1 MKKIKRI
8 LSISALLVCGVAN
21 TWGQGG
27 QKLTGKI
34 LSATNQPVEGAI
46 VTVLDTMNVTTNKE
60 GAFQFE
66 VKDLSKAG
74 EISVWAPG
82 YFSVKQL
89 IRERSNIVITL
100 IPENQYKYNET
111 MILPFRREG
120 EMQLEDYTA
129 ATNIAKK
136 DFMPGTTKIDRALTG
151 QVAGLQVKR
160 SSGMPG
166 EGSYYNLRGIRT
178 LTGDNA
184 PLIVINGVPHMPD
197 KTPSALID
205 GFTRDIFQFYH
216 LQDIQNITILKGAE
230 AAMYGSM
237 GSNGVILIETDG
249 TASNDL
255 ETRVSYYGSYGI
267 NWNDKRMP
275 VMGLDDYKQYLADM
289 GMTIS
294 KDPQNFY
301 NNFPF
306 MQNPNDPRY
315 NYLYNNN
322 TDWQDLIYKNTAS
335 TDHLFRVEGGDNI
348 AKYDL
353 SLGYYRENGL
363 MDNTSME
370 RFHTLLNA
378 NVLVNKQ
385 LNIFATVGLAYMN
398 GHYQMQGMDITTNPI
413 LAAYARSP
421 FLSPYEKDR
430 EGNTLKTYASHF
442 YGRSKSRDYS
452 VSNPL
457 AIVNTLDSRNRQ
469 YDLNM
474 KAGIAYNPF
483 RELTL
488 TGTVGLYYNYDN
500 EHLFIPGASEA
511 TIVPLSDKY
520 GLRNNAVSDGV
531 AVTTNFFANL
541 NASYKKTFNY
551 VHQLNAIAGW
561 QLMTTKNEYDAGEGR
576 NTGND
581 FYQTLGSTID
591 GRRFLG
597 YINSWN
603 WTNFYGH
610 ADYTYNNM
618 VQASVNIAVDAASST
633 GTDVAR
639 FYTYPSVGV
648 TLLGKGW
655 KPLLDATWLNK
666 LNVRAEYGL
675 TGNSRFSSQMGG
687 YYYST
692 VPYMQ
697 LSTIVRSNIPNV
709 SLKPE
714 KNASLNLGLDLS
726 VLNNRLNVSFDYY
739 NNQISDMISAMP
751 LSSVYGSVPYYA
763 NVGKLE
769 NTGIELSVQAS
780 LVRTR
785 NFEWIVGGN
794 ITRSRDKIKSLGGEE
809 QIVLSYDNG
818 VQMVNRVG
826 ESPYQFYGY
835 QADGVYSTQAEA
847 DAANLSNRTGRRY
860 NAGDVRFVDQNGDNR
875 IDDKDRVLL
884 GSAAP
889 SYFGGFYTQLKYKGF
904 ALSAE
909 FSYSKDNIA
918 YNAVRQQLEAV
929 STTNNQSI
937 AAVNRWTVEG
947 QKTDM
952 PKATWKDP
960 VGNSYFSSRWMED
973 ASYLRMKNVT
983 LSYTFSKTLWN
994 FFRSGTIYVTG
1005 ENLLTFTDYLGMDP
1019 EFSYSYAENM
1029 QGFDN
1034 AKLMQPKT
1042 VKMGQRNRLQFRPPA
1057 GPRHL

>member
-46 VTVLDTMNVTTNKE
+46 VTVLNTMNVITNKE

-909 FSYSKDNIA
+909 CSYSKDNIA

-960 VGNSYFSSRWMED
+960 VGNS
-973 ASYLRMKNVT
+973 
-983 LSYTFSKTLWN
+983 
-994 FFRSGTIYVTG
+994 
-1005 ENLLTFTDYLGMDP
+1005 
-1019 EFSYSYAENM
+1019 
-1029 QGFDN
+1029 
-1034 AKLMQPKT
+1034 
-1042 VKMGQRNRLQFRPPA
+1042 
-1057 GPRHL
+1057 

>member
-763 NVGKLE
+763 NVGKLD
-769 NTGIELSVQAS
+769 TGIELSVQAS

-875 IDDKDRVLL
+875 IDDKDRILL

-1042 VKMGQRNRLQFRPPA
+1042 VKMGVNLKF
-1057 GPRHL
+1057 

>member
-46 VTVLDTMNVTTNKE
+46 VTVLNTMNVITNKE

-675 TGNSRFSSQMGG
+675 TGNSRFFSQMGG

-769 NTGIELSVQAS
+769 NTGIEL
-780 LVRTR
+780 
-785 NFEWIVGGN
+785 
-794 ITRSRDKIKSLGGEE
+794 
-809 QIVLSYDNG
+809 
-818 VQMVNRVG
+818 
-826 ESPYQFYGY
+826 
-835 QADGVYSTQAEA
+835 
-847 DAANLSNRTGRRY
+847 
-860 NAGDVRFVDQNGDNR
+860 
-875 IDDKDRVLL
+875 
-884 GSAAP
+884 
-889 SYFGGFYTQLKYKGF
+889 
-904 ALSAE
+904 
-909 FSYSKDNIA
+909 
-918 YNAVRQQLEAV
+918 
-929 STTNNQSI
+929 
-937 AAVNRWTVEG
+937 
-947 QKTDM
+947 
-952 PKATWKDP
+952 
-960 VGNSYFSSRWMED
+960 
-973 ASYLRMKNVT
+973 
-983 LSYTFSKTLWN
+983 
-994 FFRSGTIYVTG
+994 
-1005 ENLLTFTDYLGMDP
+1005 
-1019 EFSYSYAENM
+1019 
-1029 QGFDN
+1029 
-1034 AKLMQPKT
+1034 
-1042 VKMGQRNRLQFRPPA
+1042 
-1057 GPRHL
+1057 

>member
-687 YYYST
+687 
-692 VPYMQ
+692 
-697 LSTIVRSNIPNV
+697 
-709 SLKPE
+709 
-714 KNASLNLGLDLS
+714 
-726 VLNNRLNVSFDYY
+726 
-739 NNQISDMISAMP
+739 
-751 LSSVYGSVPYYA
+751 
-763 NVGKLE
+763 
-769 NTGIELSVQAS
+769 
-780 LVRTR
+780 
-785 NFEWIVGGN
+785 
-794 ITRSRDKIKSLGGEE
+794 
-809 QIVLSYDNG
+809 
-818 VQMVNRVG
+818 
-826 ESPYQFYGY
+826 
-835 QADGVYSTQAEA
+835 
-847 DAANLSNRTGRRY
+847 
-860 NAGDVRFVDQNGDNR
+860 
-875 IDDKDRVLL
+875 
-884 GSAAP
+884 
-889 SYFGGFYTQLKYKGF
+889 
-904 ALSAE
+904 
-909 FSYSKDNIA
+909 
-918 YNAVRQQLEAV
+918 
-929 STTNNQSI
+929 
-937 AAVNRWTVEG
+937 
-947 QKTDM
+947 
-952 PKATWKDP
+952 
-960 VGNSYFSSRWMED
+960 
-973 ASYLRMKNVT
+973 
-983 LSYTFSKTLWN
+983 
-994 FFRSGTIYVTG
+994 
-1005 ENLLTFTDYLGMDP
+1005 
-1019 EFSYSYAENM
+1019 
-1029 QGFDN
+1029 
-1034 AKLMQPKT
+1034 
-1042 VKMGQRNRLQFRPPA
+1042 
-1057 GPRHL
+1057 

>member
-835 QADGVYSTQAEA
+835 QADG
-847 DAANLSNRTGRRY
+847 
-860 NAGDVRFVDQNGDNR
+860 
-875 IDDKDRVLL
+875 
-884 GSAAP
+884 
-889 SYFGGFYTQLKYKGF
+889 
-904 ALSAE
+904 
-909 FSYSKDNIA
+909 
-918 YNAVRQQLEAV
+918 
-929 STTNNQSI
+929 
-937 AAVNRWTVEG
+937 
-947 QKTDM
+947 
-952 PKATWKDP
+952 
-960 VGNSYFSSRWMED
+960 
-973 ASYLRMKNVT
+973 
-983 LSYTFSKTLWN
+983 
-994 FFRSGTIYVTG
+994 YV
-1005 ENLLTFTDYLGMDP
+1005 
-1019 EFSYSYAENM
+1019 
-1029 QGFDN
+1029 
-1034 AKLMQPKT
+1034 
-1042 VKMGQRNRLQFRPPA
+1042 
-1057 GPRHL
+1057 

>member
-875 IDDKDRVLL
+875 IDDKDRILL

-1019 EFSYSYAENM
+1019 EFSYSCLLYTS
-1029 QGFDN
+1029 
-1034 AKLMQPKT
+1034 PS
-1042 VKMGQRNRLQFRPPA
+1042 
-1057 GPRHL
+1057 PRD

>member
-875 IDDKDRVLL
+875 IDDKDRILL

-1019 EFSYSYAENM
+1019 EFSYS
-1029 QGFDN
+1029 
-1034 AKLMQPKT
+1034 
-1042 VKMGQRNRLQFRPPA
+1042 
-1057 GPRHL
+1057 

>member
-809 QIVLSYDNG
+809 QI
-818 VQMVNRVG
+818 
-826 ESPYQFYGY
+826 E
-835 QADGVYSTQAEA
+835 
-847 DAANLSNRTGRRY
+847 
-860 NAGDVRFVDQNGDNR
+860 
-875 IDDKDRVLL
+875 
-884 GSAAP
+884 
-889 SYFGGFYTQLKYKGF
+889 
-904 ALSAE
+904 
-909 FSYSKDNIA
+909 
-918 YNAVRQQLEAV
+918 
-929 STTNNQSI
+929 
-937 AAVNRWTVEG
+937 
-947 QKTDM
+947 
-952 PKATWKDP
+952 
-960 VGNSYFSSRWMED
+960 
-973 ASYLRMKNVT
+973 LR
-983 LSYTFSKTLWN
+983 
-994 FFRSGTIYVTG
+994 
-1005 ENLLTFTDYLGMDP
+1005 
-1019 EFSYSYAENM
+1019 
-1029 QGFDN
+1029 
-1034 AKLMQPKT
+1034 
-1042 VKMGQRNRLQFRPPA
+1042 
-1057 GPRHL
+1057 

>member
-697 LSTIVRSNIPNV
+697 LSTIVRSI
-709 SLKPE
+709 
-714 KNASLNLGLDLS
+714 
-726 VLNNRLNVSFDYY
+726 
-739 NNQISDMISAMP
+739 
-751 LSSVYGSVPYYA
+751 
-763 NVGKLE
+763 
-769 NTGIELSVQAS
+769 IE
-780 LVRTR
+780 T
-785 NFEWIVGGN
+785 
-794 ITRSRDKIKSLGGEE
+794 GEE
-809 QIVLSYDNG
+809 CFF
-818 VQMVNRVG
+818 
-826 ESPYQFYGY
+826 ESRIG
-835 QADGVYSTQAEA
+835 
-847 DAANLSNRTGRRY
+847 
-860 NAGDVRFVDQNGDNR
+860 FVCIKQSPER
-875 IDDKDRVLL
+875 I
-884 GSAAP
+884 
-889 SYFGGFYTQLKYKGF
+889 F
-904 ALSAE
+904 
-909 FSYSKDNIA
+909 
-918 YNAVRQQLEAV
+918 
-929 STTNNQSI
+929 
-937 AAVNRWTVEG
+937 
-947 QKTDM
+947 
-952 PKATWKDP
+952 
-960 VGNSYFSSRWMED
+960 
-973 ASYLRMKNVT
+973 
-983 LSYTFSKTLWN
+983 
-994 FFRSGTIYVTG
+994 
-1005 ENLLTFTDYLGMDP
+1005 
-1019 EFSYSYAENM
+1019 
-1029 QGFDN
+1029 
-1034 AKLMQPKT
+1034 
-1042 VKMGQRNRLQFRPPA
+1042 
-1057 GPRHL
+1057 

>member
-835 QADGVYSTQAEA
+835 QADGVYSTQA

-875 IDDKDRVLL
+875 IDDKDRILL

-1042 VKMGQRNRLQFRPPA
+1042 VKMGVNLKF
-1057 GPRHL
+1057 

>member
-726 VLNNRLNVSFDYY
+726 VLQQSNQRYDLSHASFIRLW
-739 NNQISDMISAMP
+739 I
-751 LSSVYGSVPYYA
+751 GS
-763 NVGKLE
+763 
-769 NTGIELSVQAS
+769 
-780 LVRTR
+780 
-785 NFEWIVGGN
+785 
-794 ITRSRDKIKSLGGEE
+794 
-809 QIVLSYDNG
+809 
-818 VQMVNRVG
+818 
-826 ESPYQFYGY
+826 
-835 QADGVYSTQAEA
+835 
-847 DAANLSNRTGRRY
+847 
-860 NAGDVRFVDQNGDNR
+860 
-875 IDDKDRVLL
+875 LL
-884 GSAAP
+884 C
-889 SYFGGFYTQLKYKGF
+889 
-904 ALSAE
+904 E
-909 FSYSKDNIA
+909 C
-918 YNAVRQQLEAV
+918 R
-929 STTNNQSI
+929 
-937 AAVNRWTVEG
+937 
-947 QKTDM
+947 
-952 PKATWKDP
+952 
-960 VGNSYFSSRWMED
+960 
-973 ASYLRMKNVT
+973 
-983 LSYTFSKTLWN
+983 
-994 FFRSGTIYVTG
+994 
-1005 ENLLTFTDYLGMDP
+1005 
-1019 EFSYSYAENM
+1019 
-1029 QGFDN
+1029 
-1034 AKLMQPKT
+1034 
-1042 VKMGQRNRLQFRPPA
+1042 
-1057 GPRHL
+1057 

>member
-1 MKKIKRI
+1 MKKIKKI
-8 LSISALLVCGVAN
+8 LNISVLLVCGVAN

-60 GAFQFE
+60 GTFQFE
-66 VKDLSKAG
+66 VKDLSKAK

-89 IRERSNIVITL
+89 VKERPNIVITL

-111 MILPFRREG
+111 MVLPFRREG

-129 ATNIAKK
+129 ATNITKK
-136 DFMPGTTKIDRALTG
+136 DFMLGTTKIDRALTG
-151 QVAGLQVKR
+151 QIAGLQMKR

-197 KTPSALID
+197 KTPSELIG

-216 LQDIQNITILKGAE
+216 LQDIQNITVLKGAE

-301 NNFPF
+301 TNFPF

-398 GHYQMQGMDITTNPI
+398 GHYQTQGMDITTNPI

-457 AIVNTLDSRNRQ
+457 AIINTLDSRNRQ

-520 GLRNNAVSDGV
+520 GVRNNAVSDGV

-581 FYQTLGSTID
+581 FYQTLGSTTD

-610 ADYTYNNM
+610 ANYTYNNM

-655 KPLLDATWLNK
+655 KPLLDVTWLNK
-666 LNVRAEYGL
+666 LNVRVEYGL

-726 VLNNRLNVSFDYY
+726 VLNNRLNLTFDYY

-769 NTGIELSVQAS
+769 NTGIELAVQAS

-785 NFEWIVGGN
+785 DFEWIVGGN
-794 ITRSRDKIKSLGGEE
+794 ISRSRDKIKSLGGEE

-826 ESPYQFYGY
+826 EAPYQFYGY
-835 QADGVYSTQAEA
+835 QANGVYSTQAEA

-918 YNAVRQQLEAV
+918 YNAVRQQLEAM

-973 ASYLRMKNVT
+973 ASYLRIKNVT

-1034 AKLMQPKT
+1034 AQNSEN
-1042 VKMGQRNRLQFRPPA
+1042 GR
-1057 GPRHL
+1057 

>member
-1 MKKIKRI
+1 MKKIKKI
-8 LSISALLVCGVAN
+8 LNISVLLVCGVAN

-60 GAFQFE
+60 GTFQFE
-66 VKDLSKAG
+66 VKDLSKAK

-89 IRERSNIVITL
+89 VKERPNIVITL

-111 MILPFRREG
+111 MVLPFRREG

-129 ATNIAKK
+129 ATNITKK
-136 DFMPGTTKIDRALTG
+136 DFMLGTTKIDRALTG
-151 QVAGLQVKR
+151 QIAGLQMKR

-197 KTPSALID
+197 KTPSELIG

-216 LQDIQNITILKGAE
+216 LQDIQNITVLKGAE

-289 GMTIS
+289 GRTIS

-301 NNFPF
+301 TNFPF

-398 GHYQMQGMDITTNPI
+398 GHYQTQGMDITTNPI

-457 AIVNTLDSRNRQ
+457 AIINTLDSRNRQ

-520 GLRNNAVSDGV
+520 GVRNNAVSDGV

-561 QLMTTKNEYDAGEGR
+561 QLMTTKNEYDAGVGR

-581 FYQTLGSTID
+581 FYQTLGSTTD

-610 ADYTYNNM
+610 ANYTYNSM

-655 KPLLDATWLNK
+655 KPLLDVTWLNK
-666 LNVRAEYGL
+666 LNVRVEYGL

-726 VLNNRLNVSFDYY
+726 VLNNRLNLTFDYY

-769 NTGIELSVQAS
+769 NTGIELAVQAS

-785 NFEWIVGGN
+785 DFEWIIGGN
-794 ITRSRDKIKSLGGEE
+794 IAHYDDKITSLGGEE
-809 QIVLSYDNG
+809 RIING
-818 VQMVNRVG
+818 NWITEVG
-826 ESPYQFYGY
+826 KSPYQFYGY
-835 QADGVYSTQAEA
+835 QVAGVFSTQAEA
-847 DAANLSNRTGRRY
+847 DAASLMADNGNYFRG
-860 NAGDVRFVDQNGDNR
+860 GDMHYVDQNGDHR
-875 IDDKDRVLL
+875 IDSKDRVAL

-889 SYFGGFYTQLKYKGF
+889 DFFGGFYTQFKYKGF
-904 ALSAE
+904 ALGAE
-909 FSYSKDNIA
+909 FSYSKGNMA
-918 YNAVRQQLEAV
+918 YNAVRNQLEGMN
-929 STTNNQSI
+929 TLGNQSI
-937 AAVNRWTVEG
+937 AVLNRWSLDG
-947 QKTDM
+947 QVTNM
-952 PKATWKDP
+952 PRVQHNDP
-960 VGNSYFSSRWMED
+960 YRSTSFSERWLED
-973 ASYLRMKNVT
+973 ASYLRMKSVT
-983 LSYTFSKTLWN
+983 LSYSFDKTVLN
-994 FFRSGTIYVTG
+994 FFRSGTLYVSG
-1005 ENLLTFTDYLGMDP
+1005 ENLLTATKYLGLDP
-1019 EFSYSYAENM
+1019 EFSYSYGETS
-1029 QGFDN
+1029 QGLDY
-1034 AKLMQPKT
+1034 AKMVQPKS
-1042 VKMGQRNRLQFRPPA
+1042 VKFGVNLKF
-1057 GPRHL
+1057 

>member
-306 MQNPNDPRY
+306 MQNPRY

-875 IDDKDRVLL
+875 IDDKDRILL

-1042 VKMGQRNRLQFRPPA
+1042 VKMGVNLKF
-1057 GPRHL
+1057 

>member
-301 NNFPF
+301 YNFPF

-714 KNASLNLGLDLS
+714 KNAS
-726 VLNNRLNVSFDYY
+726 
-739 NNQISDMISAMP
+739 
-751 LSSVYGSVPYYA
+751 
-763 NVGKLE
+763 
-769 NTGIELSVQAS
+769 
-780 LVRTR
+780 
-785 NFEWIVGGN
+785 
-794 ITRSRDKIKSLGGEE
+794 
-809 QIVLSYDNG
+809 
-818 VQMVNRVG
+818 
-826 ESPYQFYGY
+826 
-835 QADGVYSTQAEA
+835 
-847 DAANLSNRTGRRY
+847 
-860 NAGDVRFVDQNGDNR
+860 
-875 IDDKDRVLL
+875 
-884 GSAAP
+884 
-889 SYFGGFYTQLKYKGF
+889 
-904 ALSAE
+904 
-909 FSYSKDNIA
+909 
-918 YNAVRQQLEAV
+918 
-929 STTNNQSI
+929 
-937 AAVNRWTVEG
+937 
-947 QKTDM
+947 
-952 PKATWKDP
+952 
-960 VGNSYFSSRWMED
+960 
-973 ASYLRMKNVT
+973 
-983 LSYTFSKTLWN
+983 
-994 FFRSGTIYVTG
+994 
-1005 ENLLTFTDYLGMDP
+1005 
-1019 EFSYSYAENM
+1019 
-1029 QGFDN
+1029 
-1034 AKLMQPKT
+1034 
-1042 VKMGQRNRLQFRPPA
+1042 
-1057 GPRHL
+1057 

>member
-875 IDDKDRVLL
+875 IDDKDRILL

-960 VGNSYFSSRWMED
+960 VGNSYFSSRWM
-973 ASYLRMKNVT
+973 MH
-983 LSYTFSKTLWN
+983 
-994 FFRSGTIYVTG
+994 
-1005 ENLLTFTDYLGMDP
+1005 LT
-1019 EFSYSYAENM
+1019 
-1029 QGFDN
+1029 
-1034 AKLMQPKT
+1034 
-1042 VKMGQRNRLQFRPPA
+1042 
-1057 GPRHL
+1057 

>member
-875 IDDKDRVLL
+875 IDDKDRILL

-1005 ENLLTFTDYLGMDP
+1005 ENLLTFTDYLGMDL
-1019 EFSYSYAENM
+1019 S
-1029 QGFDN
+1029 
-1034 AKLMQPKT
+1034 LI
-1042 VKMGQRNRLQFRPPA
+1042 
-1057 GPRHL
+1057 HI

>member
-46 VTVLDTMNVTTNKE
+46 VTVLNTMNVITNKE

-918 YNAVRQQLEAV
+918 YNWRLCLLP
-929 STTNNQSI
+929 TT
-937 AAVNRWTVEG
+937 
-947 QKTDM
+947 K
-952 PKATWKDP
+952 
-960 VGNSYFSSRWMED
+960 
-973 ASYLRMKNVT
+973 
-983 LSYTFSKTLWN
+983 
-994 FFRSGTIYVTG
+994 
-1005 ENLLTFTDYLGMDP
+1005 LL
-1019 EFSYSYAENM
+1019 
-1029 QGFDN
+1029 
-1034 AKLMQPKT
+1034 QP
-1042 VKMGQRNRLQFRPPA
+1042 
-1057 GPRHL
+1057 

>member
-1 MKKIKRI
+1 MKKIKKI
-8 LSISALLVCGVAN
+8 LNISVLLVCGVAN

-60 GAFQFE
+60 GTFQFE
-66 VKDLSKAG
+66 VKDLSKAK

-89 IRERSNIVITL
+89 VKERPNIVITL

-111 MILPFRREG
+111 MVLPFRREG

-129 ATNIAKK
+129 ATNITKK
-136 DFMPGTTKIDRALTG
+136 DFMLGTTKIDRALTG
-151 QVAGLQVKR
+151 QIAGLQMKR

-197 KTPSALID
+197 KTPSELIG

-216 LQDIQNITILKGAE
+216 LQDIQNITVLKGAE

-301 NNFPF
+301 TNFPF

-398 GHYQMQGMDITTNPI
+398 GHYQTQGMDITTNPI

-457 AIVNTLDSRNRQ
+457 AIINTLDSRNRQ

-520 GLRNNAVSDGV
+520 GVRNNAVSDGV

-581 FYQTLGSTID
+581 FYQTLGSTTD

-610 ADYTYNNM
+610 ANYTYNSM

-726 VLNNRLNVSFDYY
+726 VLNNRLNLTFDYY

-785 NFEWIVGGN
+785 NFEWVVGGN

-826 ESPYQFYGY
+826 ESSYQFYGY
-835 QADGVYSTQAEA
+835 QANGVYSTQAEA

-918 YNAVRQQLEAV
+918 YNAVRQQLEAM

-983 LSYTFSKTLWN
+983 LSYTF
-994 FFRSGTIYVTG
+994 
-1005 ENLLTFTDYLGMDP
+1005 
-1019 EFSYSYAENM
+1019 
-1029 QGFDN
+1029 
-1034 AKLMQPKT
+1034 
-1042 VKMGQRNRLQFRPPA
+1042 
-1057 GPRHL
+1057 

>member
-875 IDDKDRVLL
+875 IDDKDRILL

-1019 EFSYSYAENM
+1019 ESLILMLRICKVLIM
-1029 QGFDN
+1029 QS
-1034 AKLMQPKT
+1034 
-1042 VKMGQRNRLQFRPPA
+1042 
-1057 GPRHL
+1057 

>member
-875 IDDKDRVLL
+875 IDDKDRILL

-929 STTNNQSI
+929 STK
-937 AAVNRWTVEG
+937 V
-947 QKTDM
+947 
-952 PKATWKDP
+952 
-960 VGNSYFSSRWMED
+960 
-973 ASYLRMKNVT
+973 L
-983 LSYTFSKTLWN
+983 
-994 FFRSGTIYVTG
+994 
-1005 ENLLTFTDYLGMDP
+1005 
-1019 EFSYSYAENM
+1019 
-1029 QGFDN
+1029 
-1034 AKLMQPKT
+1034 QP
-1042 VKMGQRNRLQFRPPA
+1042 
-1057 GPRHL
+1057 

>member
-794 ITRSRDKIKSLGGEE
+794 ITRSRDKIKSLGCEE

-818 VQMVNRVG
+818 VQMVNRG
-826 ESPYQFYGY
+826 
-835 QADGVYSTQAEA
+835 
-847 DAANLSNRTGRRY
+847 
-860 NAGDVRFVDQNGDNR
+860 
-875 IDDKDRVLL
+875 
-884 GSAAP
+884 
-889 SYFGGFYTQLKYKGF
+889 
-904 ALSAE
+904 
-909 FSYSKDNIA
+909 
-918 YNAVRQQLEAV
+918 
-929 STTNNQSI
+929 
-937 AAVNRWTVEG
+937 
-947 QKTDM
+947 
-952 PKATWKDP
+952 
-960 VGNSYFSSRWMED
+960 
-973 ASYLRMKNVT
+973 
-983 LSYTFSKTLWN
+983 
-994 FFRSGTIYVTG
+994 
-1005 ENLLTFTDYLGMDP
+1005 
-1019 EFSYSYAENM
+1019 
-1029 QGFDN
+1029 
-1034 AKLMQPKT
+1034 
-1042 VKMGQRNRLQFRPPA
+1042 
-1057 GPRHL
+1057 

>member
-1 MKKIKRI
+1 MKKIKKI
-8 LSISALLVCGVAN
+8 LNISVLLVCGVAN

-60 GAFQFE
+60 GTFQFE
-66 VKDLSKAG
+66 VKDLSKAK

-89 IRERSNIVITL
+89 VKERPNIVITL

-111 MILPFRREG
+111 MVLPFRREG

-129 ATNIAKK
+129 ATNITKK
-136 DFMPGTTKIDRALTG
+136 DFMLGTTKIDRALTG
-151 QVAGLQVKR
+151 QIAGLQMKR

-197 KTPSALID
+197 KTPSELIG

-216 LQDIQNITILKGAE
+216 LQDIQNITVLKGAE

-301 NNFPF
+301 TNFPF

-398 GHYQMQGMDITTNPI
+398 GHYQTQGMDITTNPI

-457 AIVNTLDSRNRQ
+457 AIINTLDSRNRQ

-520 GLRNNAVSDGV
+520 GVRNNAVSDGV

-581 FYQTLGSTID
+581 FYQTLGSTTD

-610 ADYTYNNM
+610 ANYTYNNM

-655 KPLLDATWLNK
+655 KPLLDVTWLNK
-666 LNVRAEYGL
+666 LNVRVEYGL

-726 VLNNRLNVSFDYY
+726 VLNNRLNLTFDYY

-769 NTGIELSVQAS
+769 NTGIELAVQAS

-785 NFEWIVGGN
+785 DFEWIVGGN
-794 ITRSRDKIKSLGGEE
+794 ISRSRDKIKSLGGEE

-826 ESPYQFYGY
+826 EAPYQFYGY
-835 QADGVYSTQAEA
+835 QANGVYSTQAEA

-918 YNAVRQQLEAV
+918 YNAVRQQLEAM

-973 ASYLRMKNVT
+973 ASYLRIKNVT

-1019 EFSYSYAENM
+1019 EFSYSYAC
-1029 QGFDN
+1029 
-1034 AKLMQPKT
+1034 LLYTSPS
-1042 VKMGQRNRLQFRPPA
+1042 
-1057 GPRHL
+1057 PRD

>member
-531 AVTTNFFANL
+531 TTNFFANL

-875 IDDKDRVLL
+875 IDDKDRILL

-1042 VKMGQRNRLQFRPPA
+1042 VKMGVNLKF
-1057 GPRHL
+1057 

>member
-178 LTGDNA
+178 VTGDNA

-875 IDDKDRVLL
+875 IDDKDRILL

-1042 VKMGQRNRLQFRPPA
+1042 VKMGVNLKF
-1057 GPRHL
+1057 

>member
-1 MKKIKRI
+1 MKKINKV
-8 LSISALLVCGVAN
+8 LSISALLICGVAN

-27 QKLTGKI
+27 HKLTGKI
-34 LSATNQPVEGAI
+34 LSATNHPVEGAI
-46 VTVLDTMNVTTNKE
+46 VTVLDTMNVTTTKE
-60 GAFQFE
+60 GTFKFE
-66 VKDLSKAG
+66 VKDLSKAK

-89 IRERSNIVITL
+89 VKDRSNIVITM
-100 IPENQYKYNET
+100 IPEHQYKYNET

-129 ATNIAKK
+129 ATNINKK
-136 DFMPGTTKIDRALTG
+136 DFMLGTTKIDRALAG

-160 SSGMPG
+160 ASGMPG

-197 KTPSALID
+197 KTPSELMG
-205 GFTRDIFQFYH
+205 GFTRDILQFYH
-216 LQDIQNITILKGAE
+216 LQDIQNITVLKGAE
-230 AAMYGSM
+230 AAMYGSL

-255 ETRVSYYGSYGI
+255 ETRVSYYGSYGV

-275 VMGLDDYKQYLADM
+275 VMGLEDYKQYLADM

-301 NNFPF
+301 TNFPF

-322 TDWQDLIYKNTAS
+322 TNWQDLIYKNSAS

-378 NVLVNKQ
+378 NVLVNKKM
-385 LNIFATVGLAYMN
+385 NIFATVGLAYLT
-398 GHYQMQGMDITTNPI
+398 GHYQVQGMDVTTNPI

-430 EGNTLKTYASHF
+430 EGNTLITYSSHF

-474 KAGIAYNPF
+474 KAGLIYNPI

-488 TGTVGLYYNYDN
+488 TGTVGLYYNYNN
-500 EHLFIPGASEA
+500 EHLFIPGESEP
-511 TIVPLSDKY
+511 TIVPFSDKY
-520 GLRNNAVSDGV
+520 GLRNNAVGDGI
-531 AVTTNFFANL
+531 AQTINFFTNVNAN
-541 NASYKKTFNY
+541 YKKTFNY

-581 FYQTLGSTID
+581 FYQTLGSTTD
-591 GRRFLG
+591 GKRFLG

-610 ADYTYNNM
+610 VDYTYNDM
-618 VQASVNIAVDAASST
+618 VQASVNLAVDAASST

-648 TLLGKGW
+648 TWLGKGW
-655 KPLLDATWLNK
+655 NPLLDATWLNK
-666 LNVRAEYGL
+666 LNVRVEYGL

-692 VPYMQ
+692 LPYMQ

-726 VLNNRLNVSFDYY
+726 VLNNRLNVSVDYY

-751 LSSVYGSVPYYA
+751 LSSVYGSIPYYA

-769 NTGIELSVQAS
+769 NKGFEVSVQAS
-780 LVRTR
+780 LIRTR

-794 ITRSRDKIKSLGGEE
+794 ITRSTDKIKSLGGEE
-809 QIVLSYDNG
+809 QIVLNYDDG
-818 VQMVNRVG
+818 VQLVNRVG

-835 QADGVYSTQAEA
+835 QADGVFSTQAEA
-847 DAANLSNRTGRRY
+847 DEANLSNRTGRRY
-860 NAGDVRFVDQNGDNR
+860 NAGDVRFVDQNGDHR

-884 GSAAP
+884 GNASP
-889 SYFGGFYTQLKYKGF
+889 TYFGGFYTQLKYKGF

-909 FSYSKDNIA
+909 FSYSKGNKA

-937 AAVNRWTVEG
+937 AVVNRWTVDG

-973 ASYLRMKNVT
+973 ASYLKMKNVT
-983 LSYTFSKTLWN
+983 LSYSFSKTLWK
-994 FFRSGTIYVTG
+994 FFRSGTLYVTG

-1019 EFSYSYAENM
+1019 EFSYSYAENT

-1042 VKMGQRNRLQFRPPA
+1042 VRMGVNLKF
-1057 GPRHL
+1057 

>member
-818 VQMVNRVG
+818 VQMVNRAT
-826 ESPYQFYGY
+826 SQTR
-835 QADGVYSTQAEA
+835 S
-847 DAANLSNRTGRRY
+847 
-860 NAGDVRFVDQNGDNR
+860 
-875 IDDKDRVLL
+875 
-884 GSAAP
+884 
-889 SYFGGFYTQLKYKGF
+889 
-904 ALSAE
+904 
-909 FSYSKDNIA
+909 
-918 YNAVRQQLEAV
+918 
-929 STTNNQSI
+929 
-937 AAVNRWTVEG
+937 
-947 QKTDM
+947 QK
-952 PKATWKDP
+952 
-960 VGNSYFSSRWMED
+960 
-973 ASYLRMKNVT
+973 
-983 LSYTFSKTLWN
+983 
-994 FFRSGTIYVTG
+994 
-1005 ENLLTFTDYLGMDP
+1005 
-1019 EFSYSYAENM
+1019 
-1029 QGFDN
+1029 
-1034 AKLMQPKT
+1034 
-1042 VKMGQRNRLQFRPPA
+1042 
-1057 GPRHL
+1057 

>member
-835 QADGVYSTQAEA
+835 QADGVYSTQAEVV
-847 DAANLSNRTGRRY
+847 

-875 IDDKDRVLL
+875 IDDKDRILL

-1042 VKMGQRNRLQFRPPA
+1042 VKMGVNLKF
-1057 GPRHL
+1057 

>member
-875 IDDKDRVLL
+875 IDDKDRILL

-889 SYFGGFYTQLKYKGF
+889 SYFGGFYTQLKSEIS
-904 ALSAE
+904 ALICSA
-909 FSYSKDNIA
+909 SRRI
-918 YNAVRQQLEAV
+918 
-929 STTNNQSI
+929 
-937 AAVNRWTVEG
+937 
-947 QKTDM
+947 
-952 PKATWKDP
+952 
-960 VGNSYFSSRWMED
+960 NSS
-973 ASYLRMKNVT
+973 
-983 LSYTFSKTLWN
+983 
-994 FFRSGTIYVTG
+994 
-1005 ENLLTFTDYLGMDP
+1005 
-1019 EFSYSYAENM
+1019 
-1029 QGFDN
+1029 
-1034 AKLMQPKT
+1034 
-1042 VKMGQRNRLQFRPPA
+1042 
-1057 GPRHL
+1057 

>member
-46 VTVLDTMNVTTNKE
+46 VTVLNTMNVITNKE

-675 TGNSRFSSQMGG
+675 TGNSRF
-687 YYYST
+687 
-692 VPYMQ
+692 
-697 LSTIVRSNIPNV
+697 
-709 SLKPE
+709 
-714 KNASLNLGLDLS
+714 
-726 VLNNRLNVSFDYY
+726 
-739 NNQISDMISAMP
+739 
-751 LSSVYGSVPYYA
+751 
-763 NVGKLE
+763 
-769 NTGIELSVQAS
+769 
-780 LVRTR
+780 
-785 NFEWIVGGN
+785 
-794 ITRSRDKIKSLGGEE
+794 
-809 QIVLSYDNG
+809 
-818 VQMVNRVG
+818 
-826 ESPYQFYGY
+826 
-835 QADGVYSTQAEA
+835 
-847 DAANLSNRTGRRY
+847 
-860 NAGDVRFVDQNGDNR
+860 
-875 IDDKDRVLL
+875 
-884 GSAAP
+884 
-889 SYFGGFYTQLKYKGF
+889 
-904 ALSAE
+904 
-909 FSYSKDNIA
+909 
-918 YNAVRQQLEAV
+918 
-929 STTNNQSI
+929 
-937 AAVNRWTVEG
+937 
-947 QKTDM
+947 
-952 PKATWKDP
+952 
-960 VGNSYFSSRWMED
+960 
-973 ASYLRMKNVT
+973 
-983 LSYTFSKTLWN
+983 
-994 FFRSGTIYVTG
+994 
-1005 ENLLTFTDYLGMDP
+1005 
-1019 EFSYSYAENM
+1019 
-1029 QGFDN
+1029 
-1034 AKLMQPKT
+1034 
-1042 VKMGQRNRLQFRPPA
+1042 
-1057 GPRHL
+1057 